1 MNLILNEPSGV
12 DAFPDGSAQLV
23 ANRITE
29 QLRNPTK
36 MFRTDGAALNNPVLL
51 MGLNGAWGSGK
62 SNVLGLVRRNF
73 EGAEDRSKFIFF
85 EYDCWRYRLDLSRKM
100 FLEELVDN
108 LCDEHSPTRLLL
120 DKKIKDEVKRLTGRT
135 IERRHELLLAW
146 PIVSCLFCF
155 VGFLF
160 LKTITSLFTLLKCLQ
175 VFAEWLKD
183 ATSYLMVLFLL
194 SLVASAVWNKIQG
207 GSVRDVI
214 MQLWGVLKGRFING
228 TTMDFEHEA
237 EPSIK
242 DFVKFLNKIVNA
254 LAERDKNLVVVL
266 DNMDRLLPA
275 ELMKCLSAIH
285 ILFADG
291 REQRPSNLRVIV
303 PYDAAK
309 VGGVF
314 AEEMKVGVDEADDYF
329 RRTFDVVYRISP
341 QLGSNWE
348 AFFYKYYDI
357 VATGDAV
364 AMSAKDEIR
373 EVINYLIP
381 IEKRSPRLLIAVLN
395 EIAEI
400 KNTFGTLPT
409 TVRMKDIAVFACA
422 WPKCKVIVDCVERST
437 ADTQTKSDVRG
448 ETAKRPLPAEELILS
463 GRFIENVRYRENVY
477 LQGTDS
483 KIAIAAIYY
492 QTKQPQEVLCARL
505 VLACLKSG
513 SAAVMAELVGMRG
526 FASAYERVLGDLEIT
541 DMENAVCALCGL
553 PHDGDCQPRW
563 NRFYKL
569 HRESL
574 MSLHNPQSGE
584 LREYERL
591 VLVNIT
597 PYNEYA
603 ARLRQR
609 AGYIPDKN
617 RIDYG
622 EMRKIAD
629 AIENALNANGK
640 TQVAKKL
647 RPVSADNHLEMLR
660 EFRGDW
666 KLASEDCDIAKFDEY
681 CAKRSSETNALAVL
695 QPLRYLEHD
704 KAVQMRLTRD
714 QFEKLNVDNRLPDI
728 NAYLCVL
735 ENLTDGV
742 VAAHFDRSAC
752 DACVRG
758 MNDPSNRLVYELGKE
773 EVVFRV
779 VAIALR
785 YGGFPFSQSDV
796 EEVLSDTVDDT
807 DGDKVGQ
814 FISIACH
821 YFTPENLLKRLK
833 EQDRKEAVMVAA
845 QKRLADEMVIAYA
858 RGVFGENFIDSCCIR

>member
-36 MFRTDGAALNNPVLL
+36 MFRTDETALNNPVLL

-108 LCDEHSPTRLLL
+108 LCDEHSPTSSML
-120 DKKIKDEVKRLTGRT
+120 DKKIRNEVKFLTGRT
-135 IERRHELLLAW
+135 IERRHELFLAW

-160 LKTITSLFTLLKCLQ
+160 LKTITSLFSLLKCLQ

-194 SLVASAVWNKIQG
+194 SLVASAVWSKMQG
-207 GSVRDVI
+207 GGVKDVI

-242 DFVKFLNKIVNA
+242 DFVKFLNKIA
-254 LAERDKNLVVVL
+254 KAFASHHKNLVVVL

-275 ELMKCLSAIH
+275 ELMKCLAAIH
-285 ILFADG
+285 ILFADR

-303 PYDAAK
+303 PYDAVK

-314 AEEMKVGVDEADDYF
+314 AEEMKVDVGEADDYF

-348 AFFYKYYDI
+348 VFFDRYYDI
-357 VATGDAV
+357 VAAGDEV
-364 AMSAKDEIR
+364 AMSARDEIR
-373 EVINYLIP
+373 EIINYLIP
-381 IEKRSPRLLIAVLN
+381 LERRTPRSLIAVLN

-400 KNTFGTLPT
+400 KNTFGTLPD
-409 TVRMKDIAVFACA
+409 VVKMKDIAVFACA
-422 WPKCKVIVDCVERST
+422 WPKCKAIVDRAEES
-437 ADTQTKSDVRG
+437 ASDAQDKASRCG
-448 ETAKRPLPAEELILS
+448 KAPCPPLSAEELILN
-463 GRFIENVRYRENVY
+463 GRFIANVRYRENVY
-477 LQGTDS
+477 LQGTAS
-483 KIAIAAIYY
+483 KLATAAIYY

-505 VLACLKSG
+505 VSACLKSG
-513 SAAVMAELVGMRG
+513 SAKVMAELVGMRG
-526 FASAYERVLGDLEIT
+526 FASAYERVLGDLEIS
-541 DMENAVCALCGL
+541 DMENSVYALCGL

-574 MSLHNPQSGE
+574 MLLHNPQSGE
-584 LREYERL
+584 LREHERL

-629 AIENALNANGK
+629 AIESALNANGK
-640 TQVAKKL
+640 TQIAKKL
-647 RPVSADNHLEMLR
+647 RPVSADNYLEMLR

-666 KLASEDCDIAKFDEY
+666 KLASEDCDVAKFDEY
-681 CAKRSSETNALAVL
+681 CAKRSSATNALAVL

-704 KAVQMRLTRD
+704 KAVKMRLTRA

-742 VAAHFDRSAC
+742 VATRFDRSAC

-779 VAIALR
+779 VAMALR
-785 YGGFPFSQSDV
+785 YGGFPFSQGDV
-796 EEVLSDTVDDT
+796 EEVLSDAGDDT
-807 DGDKVGQ
+807 NGGKVRQ

-845 QKRLADEMVIAYA
+845 QKRLADEIAIA
-858 RGVFGENFIDSCCIR
+858 